1 MRKKITKWLAVALL
15 AAAGATTAQVQAA
28 QLVTGWDFNAQPNG
42 DELRTASGGIY
53 NGVGIIVGDAQI
65 VSEGRPNG
73 GGNGFDVSEA
83 NPGWLFLEAEGDDNP
98 MNLAAVDDQV
108 SVVVWQKNFSN
119 INSSTFWAV
128 SETEGR
134 WFQFHIPWSN
144 GNIYF
149 DTMGCCTGGTQRVN
163 AAPDIDWV
171 ETWHHFAFV
180 KDGGHK
186 TIYVDGEI
194 LIESDDAT
202 ELSLDV
208 TELWIGAA
216 NDENQPDGIIDD
228 FAIFKGA
235 LTQDEI
241 RLFASGEASPFTPPV
256 DTDEDGLPDY
266 WEEAYGF
273 DINDASDA
281 TADPDGDGDNNLVE
295 FENGTDPNDTTAPE
309 FLSIAT
315 DCSLTTI
322 TMTFSETLDEASAT
336 DPGNYSIDP
345 SIAIESITHK
355 KGVIT
360 ITTAQQDPASS
371 YTVTASNITD
381 QSKNSIPDNSGGNIY
396 TCVEGTEGILTF
408 KAWYGITGTPVVGLF
423 DDGRY
428 PDDWDFMG
436 PVFSFNSRD
445 IFPDDSHDNFG
456 AVIEGWITPEET
468 GEYDFFLRSDDASEL
483 WISTDD
489 DEANL
494 QFQAEEPGC
503 CNAFLEVGADQTTF
517 TPIAM
522 TAGEK
527 YFIQVIYKEG
537 GGGDF
542 AQVAWRN
549 VNDDTPAAELQP
561 ISGKYLS
568 SAIPQLTPPGGSF
581 GPITPGDG
589 ATIGR
594 PDQDVAISITHNN
607 GPVAWTEDNTSL
619 SLNGSEVETTLTLEG
634 NVATLVHTLMAP
646 LSGGDITATLTYPDP
661 VGAPAT
667 MEWSFSV
674 INSSPV
680 TDNVA
685 GYGGFAVGA
694 AASTEGRS
702 GQDGDLAIDLGTS
715 NGSVVISDYDFLNPL
730 FAADELTV
738 SFWSKKHDIAAS
750 SAVWIANGAG
760 GNRGFQAHVPW
771 SNGRIYFDTQGCCA
785 VPGQRLDGAVVDY
798 DDNPD
803 FLSEWHLYSFSKN
816 GDVKEIR
823 IDGNLFLDQVGADP
837 LTADVTGLFIGS
849 NDALGNNDHTVMDDF
864 AIYSTALSEAD
875 LKALAAGGSPADQA
889 SLVAHWDFNEEIK
902 ANTGGGAT
910 LAAGDKIGIN
920 FGADEPDGAG
930 SVVDGAAGVTGTS
943 VWNNLEGASGE
954 ADLVADVNGSSVA
967 TGVKVSWSSPNT
979 WSSQGRGEENNSA
992 PEGND
997 RNLMTG
1003 YIDTNGTDPNNVTV
1017 SGLPGDLAYDVVV
1030 YMKGGV
1036 VGRGGA
1042 YSVTGSLGDGLVA
1055 NWNFNNEDFSDSVGE
1070 YHGEARGTAPIAFG
1084 SGPAAGFG
1092 QALTLDGVDQFVE
1105 ITGGNNADLA
1115 FTGGSMSL
1123 STWFRADAF
1132 DKSWQALIA
1141 DGESNR
1147 WRLHRRSGEGGFAW
1161 VGGNG
1166 DTPVGADVSI
1176 GEWHHVVAVADASGG
1191 EFGSRL
1197 YLDGEIYATNETPA
1211 DLGDNGLNI
1220 MIGENP
1226 DANGRTWNG
1235 AIDDVALWNR
1245 VLSPAEVAALGSGPV
1260 SGSQEHYDSG
1270 AFTGDYVYGRDGDYL
1285 VFKNV
1290 TGSTFVLQG
1299 QPIETRAPIN
1309 AVEIVI
1315 GGGVE
1320 IPAGGG
1326 ISSVG
1331 LQDGNVV
1338 IEYTGTLKS
1347 ADSVT
1352 GPYNAVDGA
1361 SSPYSVAPTKA
1372 AEFYIAE

>member
-1 MRKKITKWLAVALL
+1 M
-15 AAAGATTAQVQAA
+15 QVQAA
-28 QLVTGWDFNAQPNG
+28 QLVTGWDFDSAPSDG
-42 DELRTASGGIY
+42 ELRSADGKYSA
-53 NGVGIIVGDAQI
+53 VVVGDAVQAD
-65 VSEGRPNG
+65 EGRPNG
-73 GGNGFDVSEA
+73 GGKGFDVSEA
-83 NPGWLFLEAEGDDNP
+83 NAGYLLLEAEGTDNP
-98 MNLAAVDDQV
+98 MNIASEEDQV
-108 SVVVWQKNFSN
+108 TVVVWQKNFSN

-128 SETEGR
+128 SETQGR
-134 WFQFHIPWSN
+134 HFQFHIPWSN
-144 GNIYF
+144 GTIYF
-149 DTMGCCTGGTQRVN
+149 DTMGCCTNPTQRLN
-163 AAPDIDWV
+163 QAPSGDHVW
-171 ETWHHFAFV
+171 EEEWHHYAFV
-180 KDGGHK
+180 KDGAYK
-186 TIYVDGEI
+186 AIYIDGTLLAEV
-194 LIESDDAT
+194 EGADP
-202 ELSLDV
+202 LSTDV
-208 TELWIGAA
+208 TALYIGAA

-235 LTQDEI
+235 LTQQEI
-241 RLFASGEASPFTPPV
+241 QLLANGESPFAPAP
-256 DTDEDGLPDY
+256 DTDEDGLPDW
-266 WEEAYGF
+266 WEEQYGF

-281 TADPDGDGDNNLVE
+281 TADPDGDGMNNLAE
-295 FENGTDPNDTTAPE
+295 FEAGTHPNDTTAPE
-309 FLSIAT
+309 FISVAT
-315 DCSLTTI
+315 DCSLNTI
-322 TMTFSETLDEASAT
+322 TMTFSEKLDEASAT
-336 DPGNYSIDP
+336 DAGNYTIDP

-381 QSKNSIPDNSGGNIY
+381 ESKNSIPDNSGGKIF
-396 TCVEGTEGILTF
+396 TCVETTEGILTF
-408 KAWYGITGTPVVGLF
+408 KAWFGINGTPVVGLF

-428 PDDWDFMG
+428 PNDWDLMG
-436 PVFSFNSRD
+436 PVYSFNSRD
-445 IFPDDSHDNFG
+445 IFPDDSNNNYG

-468 GEYDFFLRSDDASEL
+468 GQYDFFLRSDDASEL

-517 TPIAM
+517 TPISM

-527 YFIQVIYKEG
+527 YFIQVLYKEG

-549 VNDDTPAAELQP
+549 VNDDTPAANLQP
-561 ISGKYLS
+561 IPGKFLS
-568 SAIPQLTPPGGSF
+568 SATPQLTPPGGSF
-581 GPITPGDG
+581 GTVSPADG
-589 ATIGR
+589 ASGLNPATTGVTI
-594 PDQDVAISITHNN
+594 IHNN
-607 GPVAWTEDNTSL
+607 GPVAWTDNNTSL
-619 SLNGSEVETTLTLEG
+619 SLNGITVETTLSLEG
-634 NVATLVHTLMAP
+634 TVATLTYSPSELWASGTEVMA
-646 LSGGDITATLTYPDP
+646 SLTYPDP
-661 VGAPAT
+661 VGNPAT
-667 MEWSFSV
+667 MDWTFS
-674 INSSPV
+674 ILEYGGP
-680 TDNVA
+680 TLDNVG
-685 GYGGFAVGA
+685 GYPGLAIGNAT
-694 AASTEGRS
+694 STADGEGRS
-702 GQDGDLAIDLGTS
+702 GQPGDRGLDLTADG
-715 NGSVVISDYDFLNPL
+715 GSVIVTEYEWLNEL
-730 FAADELTV
+730 FAADEITIAL
-738 SFWSKKHDIAAS
+738 FSKKHT
-750 SAVWIANGAG
+750 IANNSAFWITTSAG
-760 GNRGFQAHVPW
+760 SGNRGFQAHLPW
-771 SNGRIYFDTQGCCA
+771 SNGNIYFDTQGCCA
-785 VPGQRLDGAVVDY
+785 TPGQRINAPVADF

-803 FLSEWHLYSFSKN
+803 FMNDWHLYSFSKK
-816 GDVKEIR
+816 GGVKEIR
-823 IDGNLFLDQVGADP
+823 IDGELFLDGVDADP

-849 NDALGNNDHTVMDDF
+849 AGDLGNMDRAVYDDF
-864 AIYSTALSEAD
+864 AVFSTALSEAD
-875 LKALAAGGSPADQA
+875 LKAIAGGGSPADIA
-889 SLVAHWDFNEEIK
+889 SLVAHWDFDEEIQR
-902 ANTGGGAT
+902 NTGGAT

-920 FGADEPDGAG
+920 FGADEPAGNG
-930 SVVDGAAGVTGTS
+930 SVVEGAAGVTGTS
-943 VWNNLEGASGE
+943 IWNNLEGASGE
-954 ADLVADVNGSSVA
+954 AGLVAESNGSSVA

-1017 SGLPGDLAYDVVV
+1017 SGLPGDMAYDVVV

-1042 YSVTGSLGDGLVA
+1042 YTVTGSLGDGLVA
-1055 NWNFNNEDFSDSVGE
+1055 SWNFDNEDFSDSVGE
-1070 YHGEARGTAPIAFG
+1070 YDGEARGTAPIAFG
-1084 SGPAAGFG
+1084 SGPGAAFG
-1092 QALTLDGVDQFVE
+1092 SALTLDGVDQFVE

-1166 DTPVGADVSI
+1166 DTPAGADVEL
-1176 GEWHHVVAVADASGG
+1176 GVWHHIVAVADASGG
-1191 EFGSRL
+1191 EFGSRV
-1197 YLDGEIYATNETPA
+1197 YLDGEVYATNTTA
-1211 DLGDNGLNI
+1211 ANLGDNGLNI

-1290 TGSTFVLQG
+1290 TGSSFVLQG

-1320 IPAGGG
+1320 VPSAGGG

-1352 GPYNAVDGA
+1352 GPYTVVDGA